1 MNSKGLNF
9 LKLFM
14 KKLYLFDFDGT
25 LTYKDT
31 MFLFL
36 KFYNPQKYLWSFAKH
51 IPLFVLVKLHLANAE
66 RVKKSFIAD
75 ILKHQREVTIQK
87 KAQEFFDEFYPKII
101 RENALDF
108 IKNIDKENTESLLVS
123 ASLDIWTKPFAEKFG
138 MKLIA
143 TEAKYKDGIFTGQF
157 ITKNNNGNEKVNRIK
172 KEIEGK
178 KFDKI
183 IAFGDTSGDKPMLSL
198 AHESHYRFF
207 H

>member
-1 MNSKGLNF
+1 
-9 LKLFM
+9 M

-36 KFYNPQKYLWSFAKH
+36 KFYNPQKYFWSFAKH
-51 IPLFVLVKLHLANAE
+51 IPLFILVKLHLANAE
-66 RVKKSFIAD
+66 RVKKSFIGS
-75 ILKHQREVTIQK
+75 ILKNQREVTLQK
-87 KAQEFFDEFYPKII
+87 KAQEFFDEFYPEII

-108 IKNIDKENTESLLVS
+108 IKNIDKENTESLLVT

-143 TEAKYKDGIFTGQF
+143 TEAKFENGVFTGHF
-157 ITKNNNGNEKVNRIK
+157 KTKNNNGEEKVKRIK
-172 KEIEGK
+172 KSIEGK